1 MSYQIK
7 AYREPDGIVLLD
19 YDIADKQEA
28 YRQAISDG
36 YKIISARSKLNLFK
50 KQSFSLTLFS
60 QELLALLNAGLSLLE
75 AIETLAE
82 KESRPQAKKIYA
94 EIIRKLHE
102 GKSLSDVMERVP
114 AIFPALYTATV
125 RASEKTGDLKEALSR
140 YLAYQGQIDIIK
152 RKVVNASIY
161 PALLMAVGGAV
172 IVFLLAYVVPKFSR
186 IYEDLNNDLPWL
198 SRLLMEWGKLF
209 EAHWLSISIFV
220 MASIGA
226 LIYGLTRSAVQQK
239 IIQKLFDLP
248 ALGERMRVYQL
259 ARFYRTTGMLL
270 RGGIPAV
277 TALNMV
283 SNLLMQSR
291 LRSNLDLARQHIEE
305 GQTISQVLQEQNL
318 TTEVAFRMLRVG
330 ERSGNLGEMM
340 ERIAAFYDDDIARWV
355 DWVTR
360 LFEPLLMVL
369 IGLIIGIIVILM
381 YMPILELAGSI
392 Q

>member
-1 MSYQIK
+1 
-7 AYREPDGIVLLD
+7 VLLD

-28 YRQAISDG
+28 YRQAESDG
-36 YKIISARSKLNLFK
+36 YKIISAKSKLNLFK
-50 KQSFSLTLFS
+50 KQTFSLILFS

-82 KESRPQAKKIYA
+82 KESRPEAKKIYT
-94 EIIRKLHE
+94 EIIRRLHE
-102 GKSLSDVMERVP
+102 GKSLSDVMQRMP
-114 AIFPALYTATV
+114 AIFPSLYTATV

-140 YLAYQGQIDIIK
+140 YLAYQGQIDVIK

-186 IYEDLNNDLPWL
+186 IYEDLNNNLPWL

-209 EAHWLSISIFV
+209 ESHWLSISILG
-220 MASIGA
+220 MMSLGA
-226 LIYGLTRSAVQQK
+226 LLYGLTRPAIQQK
-239 IIQKLFDLP
+239 IIQKLFELP
-248 ALGERMRVYQL
+248 AVGERMRVYQL

-270 RGGIPAV
+270 RGGVPAV

-283 SNLLMQSR
+283 SGLLIQSH
-291 LRSNLDLARQHIEE
+291 LRSNLDLAKQYIEE
-305 GQTISQVLQEQNL
+305 GQTISQAFHEQGL